1 MDIKDYVIRWAQ
13 EVIDYCDPIAK
24 RINKD
29 FYCFQGAFPTKER
42 VKLMVIGINPG
53 GDGPYRAGRTP
64 QSLAQDVNIYDV
76 REGHQHPDNT
86 NMVGKLSRAFTTP
99 ELQKAL
105 AESIPMNIYYFNT
118 QNVAKLEASLSRE
131 IKSYCQNKT
140 RELIGII
147 KPQRII
153 FLCSRNNELSALGV
167 QQIKGI
173 GSYMKTGVLDGVE
186 VIIMP
191 NPGYYRAYSYANG
204 AEMATKLKA
213 YLD

>member
-1 MDIKDYVIRWAQ
+1 
-13 EVIDYCDPIAK
+13 
-24 RINKD
+24 
-29 FYCFQGAFPTKER
+29 
-42 VKLMVIGINPG
+42 
-53 GDGPYRAGRTP
+53 
-64 QSLAQDVNIYDV
+64 
-76 REGHQHPDNT
+76 
-86 NMVGKLSRAFTTP
+86 
-99 ELQKAL
+99 
-105 AESIPMNIYYFNT
+105 MNIYYFNT

-140 RELIGII
+140 RELIGIV

-153 FLCSRNNELSALGV
+153 FLCSSNNELSALGV
-167 QQIKGI
+167 RQIKSI